1 MKYLVFGDIHGKRSG
16 ELEGIINAEK
26 IDSLICLGDFD
37 QVKAIRSFMDLEK
50 KFIKE
55 EKPIIVVPGNHDYAV
70 FHNDHIHSRTL
81 EKQGKSISE
90 LHSELQ
96 EDSIAKEY
104 IFNLINRKSN
114 GIETKI
120 GLNHSTYV
128 VHGGL
133 DGNSFSYLDCPKN
146 IEDLWFRVNWGQVDY
161 PKNFKKMEEKGYDI
175 LIRGHDHQRMYGFE
189 VESGYLESLFVTE
202 GGKFELVDSKRHVI
216 NPGAWFEGDYLI
228 IDDSEK
234 NITLDYKNL
243 CNR

>member
-175 LIRGHDHQRMYGFE
+175 LIRGHDHQRM
-189 VESGYLESLFVTE
+189 
-202 GGKFELVDSKRHVI
+202 
-216 NPGAWFEGDYLI
+216 
-228 IDDSEK
+228 
-234 NITLDYKNL
+234 
-243 CNR
+243 

>member
-1 MKYLVFGDIHGKRSG
+1 
-16 ELEGIINAEK
+16 
-26 IDSLICLGDFD
+26 
-37 QVKAIRSFMDLEK
+37 
-50 KFIKE
+50 
-55 EKPIIVVPGNHDYAV
+55 
-70 FHNDHIHSRTL
+70 L

-189 VESGYLESLFVTE
+189 VESGYSESLFVTE